1 MRETEVGGV
10 SVYFLLL
17 FCSTEQGLPQS
28 RCLEMCVERM
38 TESINQ
44 TSEFLTMIRL
54 RDVHTP
60 SALAAKKATALG
72 IPDSLEASFH
82 FLLPWEFSVNNSCD
96 QLEFSSRSVPGYKR
110 VV

>member
-1 MRETEVGGV
+1 M
-10 SVYFLLL
+10 
-17 FCSTEQGLPQS
+17 
-28 RCLEMCVERM
+28 ERM

-72 IPDSLEASFH
+72 IPDSLEAKFS
-82 FLLPWEFSVNNSCD
+82 LPSPLGILCEQ
-96 QLEFSSRSVPGYKR
+96 QLRSA
-110 VV
+110 